1 MKKIS
6 TPKETTVAP
15 VDRSTYMSIY
25 TDEELEEFERE
36 EEYEDE
42 YEEDEIDYDEFDS
55 YYDDDDR

>member
-1 MKKIS
+1 MDEKQIIARNI
-6 TPKETTVAP
+6 TV
-15 VDRSTYMSIY
+15 SQ
-25 TDEELEEFERE
+25 EELEEFERE